1 MSVFKGKKFELE
13 IKNLLNKYRINL
25 VRTES
30 SGDGGVDLLGAF
42 VHEDE
47 KYVLVVQCKHA
58 KSFPHVV
65 RDLRGV
71 MAIYPDYTSIGIL
84 VINSEHDISNR
95 MREEARL
102 ASSNIIVSDE
112 ISIYDDLTLFLVY
125 LKQQKALRHLREK
138 EALRKEIGEDMEKE
152 LSKKMMDEGIE
163 ERDRRRHGERIV
175 EENDG

>member
-1 MSVFKGKKFELE
+1 
-13 IKNLLNKYRINL
+13 
-25 VRTES
+25 
-30 SGDGGVDLLGAF
+30 DLLGAF

-65 RDLRGV
+65 RDLR
-71 MAIYPDYTSIGIL
+71 DYTSIGIL
-84 VINSEHDISNR
+84 VVNSEHDISNR

-102 ASSNIIVSDE
+102 ASSNIIISDE
-112 ISIYDDLTLFLVY
+112 ISIYDDLTRFLVY

-152 LSKKMMDEGIE
+152 LLKKMMDELREIGID